1 MVRFDAN
8 GGVGGLCEHHDFGM
22 YIEAPL
28 VTREGYSFVGWTPEV
43 AATVPASNV
52 TYTAQWKIN
61 EYAVSLFVDDG
72 EEHIPRRLEREKRC
86 GRVERLDEHHWR
98 FTADVYD
105 ALEMLPWLRTFIGRI
120 TELKCDD
127 PRVTERYCGDLAA
140 MAALYGG
147 DGDAVS

>member
-1 MVRFDAN
+1 MYVRPDSIVTAIDDHTLVAQWEVNRYMVRFDAN

-72 EEHIPRRLEREKRC
+72 EGGGIPRR
-86 GRVERLDEHHWR
+86 
-98 FTADVYD
+98 
-105 ALEMLPWLRTFIGRI
+105 
-120 TELKCDD
+120 
-127 PRVTERYCGDLAA
+127 
-140 MAALYGG
+140 
-147 DGDAVS
+147 